1 MTSNVGS
8 NRLRTTMQLST
19 LAPTPAKIALTTLH
33 PTPKVSLLP
42 WANLQQHSLNL
53 MVLST
58 RDTSTPRH
66 RSGLQMAQH
75 RPFRHQTLK
84 VPAKLTSATQW
95 GLCASGQIL
104 ATTSYAHK
112 RRPVAVDQEEVAHSR
127 RGFLSHRLTFPTKN
141 SRSRWTPT
149 TSKTLEPPRSIYE
162 RATLTIPTST

>member
-1 MTSNVGS
+1 
-8 NRLRTTMQLST
+8 MQLST

-42 WANLQQHSLNL
+42 WANLHKHSLYL

-58 RDTSTPRH
+58 RDTPTPCH
-66 RSGLQMAQH
+66 SSGLQMAQH

-104 ATTSYAHK
+104 ATISYAHK

-127 RGFLSHRLTFPTKN
+127 RGFLSHHLTFPTRN

-149 TSKTLEPPRSIYE
+149 TSKTLESPRSIYE